1 MDVNLK
7 AVLFVSQVHVCSIAI
22 LLHFTCTVVQWS
34 DSWQL
39 KPVVLGSIPS
49 EWWLLAS
56 SSLIL
61 TGLAYMEL

>member
-49 EWWLLAS
+49 EWWLLAF
-56 SSLIL
+56 L
-61 TGLAYMEL
+61 